1 MGLKVDLF
9 WSFRSPYS
17 YLATPRL
24 RELGR
29 DYDVDL
35 EVRPVLPIAVR
46 IDGFFQTVNDGCGQT
61 ADGTGFNADEASAFP
76 GYGKVTAEQFRE
88 IARQRYG
95 ESVDAFLE
103 LYPAGTDEAAGS
115 AQKTS
120 QRDMAAVA
128 LGRLAAERGRTAKT
142 DAYLYYFERSI
153 PWPEH
158 PEFGAFH
165 TAEVPYVFNN
175 LAILDRP
182 WEAVDRELA
191 DAVSSYWAN
200 FAARGDPNGD
210 GLPTWPAYEAAPHA
224 VMVLGESIGPRQMP
238 ADDARR
244 AFFDAQLGKD

>member
-1 MGLKVDLF
+1 MSADSLTATPAAGSPPLRFGTVVDGYFL
-9 WSFRSPYS
+9 PDD
-17 YLATPRL
+17 LATIYAQG
-24 RELGR
+24 EQN
-29 DYDVDL
+29 DVPML
-35 EVRPVLPIAVR
+35 
-46 IDGFFQTVNDGCGQT
+46 
-61 ADGTGFNADEASAFP
+61 TGFNADEASAFP